1 MPVFSQYARTF
12 LRKSNEYA
20 INTLYHKCTV
30 FVSFNYI
37 IGLILLFLALEFK
50 LIRLRHIHTVGNF
63 LLANMTILFLP
74 AAVGI
79 MERFDAIKDY
89 LLPIII
95 VILGAIFLNILVIGF
110 VVQFVKQKFEGD
122 YIDAEGN
129 HD

>member
-1 MPVFSQYARTF
+1 
-12 LRKSNEYA
+12 
-20 INTLYHKCTV
+20 
-30 FVSFNYI
+30 
-37 IGLILLFLALEFK
+37 
-50 LIRLRHIHTVGNF
+50 
-63 LLANMTILFLP
+63 
-74 AAVGI
+74 